1 MVADILVR
9 PVSEPGWGK
18 STWVETIEL
27 NLGGNGA
34 NTSFTLARLGT
45 RVRLWSAVGRD
56 EFGEDVLAKL
66 RGAGVDVSG
75 VERSGTAPTPTSVVL
90 VHPNGKRA
98 LLHRPGAS
106 QEAFADGIPLTAE
119 VAREYSHLHLANIFS
134 LRRFQSHAAA
144 LLEQAAAAG
153 LTTSMD
159 TAWDPQG
166 LWMET
171 LGPCLPH
178 TGLLFVNEDEARQL
192 TGSGDPHEA
201 VRILREHGARDVV
214 VKLGPQG
221 CLAAAGDKWLTV
233 PARSVDA
240 VDTTGAGDC
249 FAGGYLAALQRGLGH
264 EEAAR
269 LANAVGAMCVRCLGA
284 VTGIGSFEE
293 TERFANE

>member
-1 MVADILVR
+1 MADILVAACIANR
-9 PVSEPGWGK
+9 AGAR

-45 RVRLWSAVGRD
+45 RVRLWSTVGRD
-56 EFGEDVLAKL
+56 EFGEDVLARL

-119 VAREYSHLHLANIFS
+119 VADGFSHLHLANIFS
-134 LRRFQSHAAA
+134 LRRFQVHAAA
-144 LLEQAAAAG
+144 LLQQARALG

-159 TAWDPQG
+159 TGWDPQG

-171 LGPCLPH
+171 LRPCLPH
-178 TGLLFVNEDEARQL
+178 TGLLFVNDDEARQL
-192 TGSGDPHEA
+192 TGSGDPREA
-201 VRILREHGARDVV
+201 ARILQEHGARDVV

-221 CLAAAGDKWLTV
+221 CLVAAGGEHLTV
-233 PARSVDA
+233 AARAVQA

-249 FAGGYLAALQRGLGH
+249 FAGGYLAALQRRFSNQD
-264 EEAAR
+264 AAR
-269 LANAVGAMCVRCLGA
+269 FANAVGAMCVRCLGA
-284 VTGIGSFEE
+284 VTGIGNFEE
-293 TERFANE
+293 TERFASE